1 MKNNIEDRLLNIF
14 NIIFS
19 EDYVKINNK
28 ISMKNN
34 KNWDSLKH
42 LNLILAIEEEFNFKL
57 SIEEI
62 SSSNNFLSI
71 MKIIR
76 KKNKLLC

>member
-1 MKNNIEDRLLNIF
+1 MKSDIESRLLNIF

-19 EDYVKINNK
+19 EDYVKINNR

-76 KKNKLLC
+76 KKKK

>member
-1 MKNNIEDRLLNIF
+1 MKNGIENRLLNIF

-71 MKIIR
+71 MKIIH
-76 KKNKLLC
+76 KKNK

>member
-1 MKNNIEDRLLNIF
+1 MKNDIENRLLNIF

-19 EDYVKINNK
+19 EDYVKINNR

-76 KKNKLLC
+76 KKNK

>member
-1 MKNNIEDRLLNIF
+1 MKNDIENKLLNIF

-71 MKIIR
+71 MKIIH
-76 KKNKLLC
+76 KKNK

>member
-1 MKNNIEDRLLNIF
+1 MKSDIESRLLNIF

-19 EDYVKINNK
+19 EDYVKINNR

-76 KKNKLLC
+76 KKNN

>member
-1 MKNNIEDRLLNIF
+1 MKNDIENKLLNIF

-76 KKNKLLC
+76 KKNK